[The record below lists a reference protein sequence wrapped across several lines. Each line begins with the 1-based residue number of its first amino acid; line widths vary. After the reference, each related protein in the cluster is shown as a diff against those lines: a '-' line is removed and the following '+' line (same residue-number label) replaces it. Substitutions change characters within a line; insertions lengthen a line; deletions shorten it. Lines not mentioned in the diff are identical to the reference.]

1 MNLHTAPTPLAQ
13 AAAARR
19 RQGRLAR
26 RLIDGAPGHVARIA
40 WSELTQAPD
49 WMAWRVADLAR
60 GCRRLG
66 ALAYAEVTEGWIDA
80 GLMAALREAVGPGW
94 PGAVPAAGLPARPTV
109 PLAWLLPVR
118 RPRHVAPAL
127 QAVGAAVL
135 VGSTAPGIWQAV
147 AREMLMPLA
156 LPRSAPDWPRDA
168 ALALLETARTAEGFA
183 AESSFGG
190 GACGTAGGEA

>member
-1 MNLHTAPTPLAQ
+1 MNLHVVPPLLAQ

-26 RLIDGAPGHVARIA
+26 RLIDAAPGHVARIA
-40 WSELTQAPD
+40 WSELAQAPG
-49 WMAWRVADLAR
+49 WMAWSVADLAR
-60 GCRRLG
+60 GSRRLG

-94 PGAVPAAGLPARPTV
+94 PGAVPASGLPARPTV
-109 PLAWLLPVR
+109 RPEWLLPVR

-135 VGSTAPGIWQAV
+135 VGATAPGIWQAV
-147 AREMLMPLA
+147 AREMLAPLA
-156 LPRSAPDWPRDA
+156 LSGSVPDWPREA
-168 ALALLETARTAEGFA
+168 AQALVDTACADGVFDPCGASGTVGAEA
-183 AESSFGG
+183 
-190 GACGTAGGEA
+190 